1 MSADIRCS
9 DTEGNAAEADNTV
22 AAEAGIDDVA
32 VVAVFVADDDE
43 IAVVGTAVGADV
55 DVERTDTDTAA
66 AAAAVGAADAAVDDD
81 FGAAV
86 VAAAA
91 DAAAAPAVA
100 AVHLSEGLR
109 HAVAEIQ
116 KRYLLQ
122 EHHAIHDPCRQ
133 QMSAVAAAAVAT
145 RRMSK
150 MLPTLQWE
158 KMTQIGESLENE
170 EMLLRC
176 QEMLGVET
184 GTCSYFHRFRH
195 SWVKTAGPQE
205 GRC

>member
-55 DVERTDTDTAA
+55 DVERTDTDTAAA

-133 QMSAVAAAAVAT
+133 QMYAVAAAAVAT

-150 MLPTLQWE
+150 MLPTLQ
-158 KMTQIGESLENE
+158 
-170 EMLLRC
+170 
-176 QEMLGVET
+176 
-184 GTCSYFHRFRH
+184 
-195 SWVKTAGPQE
+195 
-205 GRC
+205 